1 MVKLFKAE
9 SGSDRVIRLV
19 SLIDKNPSWYG
30 ISSKWSLLEV
40 ARALRKDGKTK
51 EIVELDLRE
60 LRSHKIGFVSV
71 SDRIISEAEKIIGTS
86 DLYSADA
93 VHISTYRRLAQ
104 RSRLEGFLCE
114 DVHYN
119 RFKEEVP
126 VRTIADLEF
135 LPGVGQ

>member
-9 SGSDRVIRLV
+9 SGSDRAIRLV
-19 SLIDKNPSWYG
+19 SLIDKKSSWYG
-30 ISSKWSLLEV
+30 ISSRWSLLEV

-60 LRSHKIGFVSV
+60 LRSHKIAFVSV
-71 SDRIISEAEKIIGTS
+71 SDIIISEAEKIIRAT
-86 DLYSADA
+86 DLYAADA
-93 VHISTYRRLAQ
+93 VHISTYRSVAQ

-126 VRTIADLEF
+126 VRAIADLEF
-135 LPGVGQ
+135 LRDVGQ